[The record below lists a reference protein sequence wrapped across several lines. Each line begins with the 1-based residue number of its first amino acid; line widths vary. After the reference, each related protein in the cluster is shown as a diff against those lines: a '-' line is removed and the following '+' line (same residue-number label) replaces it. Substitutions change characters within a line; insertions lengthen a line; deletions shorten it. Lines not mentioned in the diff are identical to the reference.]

1 MGVHGEHYK
10 HTYMYIHTFREKF
23 RGVPAEEELGCP
35 GRMEE
40 QVKPAMKPQE
50 EKQEQDQGEVLPVRC
65 LTLYLFQRE
74 AKKLKI

>member
-10 HTYMYIHTFREKF
+10 HTYTF

-65 LTLYLFQRE
+65 LTLYLFRE
-74 AKKLKI
+74 KGRSEKSGKYSGL